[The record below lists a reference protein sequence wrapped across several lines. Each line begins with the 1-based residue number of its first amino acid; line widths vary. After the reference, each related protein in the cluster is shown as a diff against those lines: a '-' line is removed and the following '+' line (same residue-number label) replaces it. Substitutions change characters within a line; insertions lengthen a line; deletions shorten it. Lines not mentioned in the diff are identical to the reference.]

1 MIVPFVD
8 CPLGHGDAML
18 GPPLQS
24 LHERTAMPRAD
35 FRFAWR
41 KRVHYPEIDAQ
52 AVVYNSRY
60 LEYFDIALTE
70 YWRAVGLYDH
80 TPVAGGLEFHLARAL
95 VEYKAPIKLD
105 AEILICCRTARI
117 GNSSMTVALEI
128 HGLAAGETGDD
139 LRATGETVQ
148 VHVAEARGA
157 PATIPGWIVDLF
169 EAYEGRTLKAGSPR

>member
-1 MIVPFVD
+1 
-8 CPLGHGDAML
+8 
-18 GPPLQS
+18 
-24 LHERTAMPRAD
+24 MPRAD

-70 YWRAVGLYDH
+70 YWRAAGLYQH
-80 TPVAGGLEFHLARAL
+80 TPVSGGAEFHVARAL
-95 VEYKAPIKLD
+95 VEYKAPIALD
-105 AEILICCRTARI
+105 EEILICCRTARI
-117 GNSSMTVALEI
+117 GTSSITIALEI
-128 HGLAAGETGDD
+128 HGLANGPEGED

-157 PATIPGWIVDLF
+157 PAPVPDWIVALF
-169 EAYEGRTLKAGSPR
+169 ERYEGRPLKQGRPQ